1 MIHNA
6 RAAPAG
12 KKMDQRRE
20 IVWKGAN
27 GFDQIRIILSFH
39 GLHPRELYGRV
50 HRFLHQNHSQKQQN
64 THQPNKDNS
73 MKTHDSSGWL
83 WMDKPD
89 GISSTALGSLV
100 KRKTGYKK
108 IGHLGTL
115 DPFASGVLILAVGE
129 ATKLMPLIE
138 KRTKTYV
145 VTVRWGVETD
155 TLDCLGQV
163 TRTMAHNV
171 TRDDI
176 IKIIPDFLGVQSQI
190 PPLYSAVHVGGVRAY
205 QRMRQGDDDFS
216 IPARSV
222 MIHSIDLL
230 SAAENTATLS
240 IVCETGTYIRS
251 LVRDMAAALGTV
263 GHALTLRRTAD
274 GAIDETHL
282 TGERDLCLG
291 MPLQPVDSLLAD
303 FPRIQL
309 SVDQEVHF
317 RHGRALQDS
326 AFACLKGPVLV
337 YGAAGLL
344 GYGVCDDDGVFKPKR
359 GLF

>member
-1 MIHNA
+1 
-6 RAAPAG
+6 
-12 KKMDQRRE
+12 
-20 IVWKGAN
+20 
-27 GFDQIRIILSFH
+27 
-39 GLHPRELYGRV
+39 
-50 HRFLHQNHSQKQQN
+50 
-64 THQPNKDNS
+64 

-222 MIHSIDLL
+222 MIHSIDLQ
-230 SAAENTATLS
+230 NTTNDSATLM
-240 IVCETGTYIRS
+240 VTCETGTYIRS

-282 TGERDLCLG
+282 IKPEDLYSG
-291 MPLQPVDSLLAD
+291 MPLQPIDSLLAD

-317 RHGRALQDS
+317 RHGRALQDR

-337 YGAAGLL
+337 YGVAGLL

>member
-1 MIHNA
+1 MIDNA
-6 RAAPAG
+6 RAAPTG
-12 KKMDQRRE
+12 KKMNQRRG

-190 PPLYSAVHVGGVRAY
+190 PPLYSAVHVDGVRAY
-205 QRMRQGDDDFS
+205 QRMRQGDSDFA

-222 MIHSIDLL
+222 MIHSIDLQ
-230 SAAENTATLS
+230 NTTNDIATLS

-251 LVRDMAAALGTV
+251 LVR
-263 GHALTLRRTAD
+263 
-274 GAIDETHL
+274 AIDETHL

-337 YGAAGLL
+337 YGVSGLL
-344 GYGVCDDDGVFKPKR
+344 GYGVCDDDGIFKPKR

>member
-12 KKMDQRRE
+12 KKMDQRRG

-73 MKTHDSSGWL
+73 MKTHDASGWL

-216 IPARSV
+216 IPARSM

-317 RHGRALQDS
+317 RHGQALQDR

>member
-1 MIHNA
+1 
-6 RAAPAG
+6 
-12 KKMDQRRE
+12 
-20 IVWKGAN
+20 
-27 GFDQIRIILSFH
+27 
-39 GLHPRELYGRV
+39 
-50 HRFLHQNHSQKQQN
+50 
-64 THQPNKDNS
+64 
-73 MKTHDSSGWL
+73 
-83 WMDKPD
+83 MDKPD

-155 TLDCLGQV
+155 TLDCLGQI
-163 TRTMAHNV
+163 TQTMPHNA

-176 IKIIPDFLGVQSQI
+176 LKIIPDFLGVQSQI
-190 PPLYSAVHVGGVRAY
+190 PPLYSAVHVDGVRAY
-205 QRMRQGDDDFS
+205 QRMRQGDSDFA

-230 SAAENTATLS
+230 NAAENTATLS

-251 LVRDMAAALGTV
+251 LVRDMADSLGTV

-274 GAIDETHL
+274 GAVDETHL
-282 TGERDLCLG
+282 IKPEDLYSD
-291 MPLQPVDSLLAD
+291 MPLHPMDALLPE
-303 FPRIQL
+303 FPRVTL
-309 SVDQEVHF
+309 SAPQEIHF
-317 RHGRALQDS
+317 RQGRALQDTS
-326 AFACLKGPVLV
+326 FDCFQGPVLI
-337 YGAAGLL
+337 YGESGLL
-344 GYGVCDDDGVFKPKR
+344 GYGVYEDEGILRPKR

>member
-1 MIHNA
+1 
-6 RAAPAG
+6 
-12 KKMDQRRE
+12 
-20 IVWKGAN
+20 
-27 GFDQIRIILSFH
+27 
-39 GLHPRELYGRV
+39 
-50 HRFLHQNHSQKQQN
+50 
-64 THQPNKDNS
+64 
-73 MKTHDSSGWL
+73 
-83 WMDKPD
+83 
-89 GISSTALGSLV
+89 
-100 KRKTGYKK
+100 
-108 IGHLGTL
+108 
-115 DPFASGVLILAVGE
+115 
-129 ATKLMPLIE
+129 
-138 KRTKTYV
+138 
-145 VTVRWGVETD
+145 
-155 TLDCLGQV
+155 
-163 TRTMAHNV
+163 
-171 TRDDI
+171 
-176 IKIIPDFLGVQSQI
+176 
-190 PPLYSAVHVGGVRAY
+190 
-205 QRMRQGDDDFS
+205 MRQGDDDFS

-240 IVCETGTYIRS
+240 IVCETGTYVRS

>member
-1 MIHNA
+1 
-6 RAAPAG
+6 
-12 KKMDQRRE
+12 
-20 IVWKGAN
+20 
-27 GFDQIRIILSFH
+27 
-39 GLHPRELYGRV
+39 
-50 HRFLHQNHSQKQQN
+50 
-64 THQPNKDNS
+64 
-73 MKTHDSSGWL
+73 
-83 WMDKPD
+83 MDKPD

-155 TLDCLGQV
+155 TLDCLGQI
-163 TRTMAHNV
+163 TQTMPHNV

-190 PPLYSAVHVGGVRAY
+190 PPLYSAVHVDGVRAY
-205 QRMRQGDDDFS
+205 QRMRQGDSDFA

-222 MIHSIDLL
+222 MIHSIDLQ
-230 SAAENTATLS
+230 NTTNDSATLM
-240 IVCETGTYIRS
+240 VTCETGTYIRS

-303 FPRIQL
+303 FPRIHL

-337 YGAAGLL
+337 YGVAGLL